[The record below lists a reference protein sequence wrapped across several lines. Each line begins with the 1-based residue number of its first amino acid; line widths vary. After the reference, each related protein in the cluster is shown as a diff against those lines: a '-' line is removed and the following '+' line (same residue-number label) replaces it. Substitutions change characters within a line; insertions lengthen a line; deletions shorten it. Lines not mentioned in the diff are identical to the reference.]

1 MIEIFLFKLVVN
13 IMKCLIIVA
22 GKGSRLKSLSDSK
35 PLASLLNVP
44 LVERVIRSSLEAGV
58 DGFYAVV
65 GYRGGQVR
73 TFLENLGGKIDVPI
87 SVIENDDWEKANG
100 LSVLKA
106 KKFLDETFFLLMGD
120 HLFDPDIARKMIDF
134 PMTDNQ
140 IVLAVDQD
148 LNNPM
153 VDMDDVTRVMAED
166 GLIRSIGKGI
176 EEYNCFDTGIF
187 LCNPVL
193 FSALEK
199 SVRETGDDS
208 LSGGV
213 RILAEKGSVHAMPID
228 GRFWIDIDDPAR
240 YKLAEHYL
248 LS

>member
-1 MIEIFLFKLVVN
+1 
-13 IMKCLIIVA
+13 MKCLIIVA

-35 PLASLLNVP
+35 PLASILDVP
-44 LVERVIRSSLEAGV
+44 LVERVIRSALEAGV
-58 DGFYAVV
+58 NGFYAVV

-73 TFLENLGGKIDVPI
+73 DFLGHLSGKISAPI
-87 SVIENDDWEKANG
+87 TVIENDDWEKANG

-106 KKFLDETFFLLMGD
+106 KQVLDEPFFLLMGD

-134 PMTDNQ
+134 PLMDDE
-140 IVLAVDQD
+140 IALAVDQD
-148 LNNPM
+148 LKNPM
-153 VDMDDVTRVMAED
+153 VDMDDVTRVMVRD
-166 GLIRSIGKGI
+166 GLIRNIGKGI

-193 FSALEK
+193 FSALEQ
-199 SVRETGDDS
+199 SMRDTGDDS

-213 RILAEKGSVHAMPID
+213 RILAGKGRVRAMPID
-228 GRFWIDIDDPAR
+228 GKFWIDIDDPER
-240 YKLAEHYL
+240 YKQAEGYL